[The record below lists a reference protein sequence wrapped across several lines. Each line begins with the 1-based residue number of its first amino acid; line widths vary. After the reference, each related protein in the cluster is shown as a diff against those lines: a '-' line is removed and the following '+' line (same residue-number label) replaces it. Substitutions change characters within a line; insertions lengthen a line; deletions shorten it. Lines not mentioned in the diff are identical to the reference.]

1 MKDLGHGVLQ
11 IEPGETVELGTYTGH
26 SGDMSKDE
34 PIEQYTFP
42 APERFRQHTALR
54 TMNRLTLAHTPA
66 PVPEQDRR
74 VAKARAE
81 HYAGSEPEHA
91 TPGAMG

>member
-1 MKDLGHGVLQ
+1 MRIRINKGSTPGITTTGNQYVFPTP
-11 IEPGETVELGTYTGH
+11 EP
-26 SGDMSKDE
+26 
-34 PIEQYTFP
+34 
-42 APERFRQHTALR
+42 FRQHTALR